1 MQRDVGALVVMGG
14 EHCPE
19 VGAGQHIAVED
30 HRGVVP
36 QLVCDVG
43 DRAAGAERLL
53 LDDVFDLQAQLRP
66 VTELGLEH
74 ARLVGGAEHDVLDA
88 CCGDPGQQ
96 MGQERQTGGRQHR
109 LGRRKG
115 QRPQPGALPA
125 DEDDGVHTPRV
136 NGVRHANAVPSP
148 YADCV

>member
-1 MQRDVGALVVMGG
+1 MASRA
-14 EHCPE
+14 PE
-19 VGAGQHIAVED
+19 VGAGQHVAVED

-36 QLVCDVG
+36 QLVRDVG
-43 DRAAGAERLL
+43 DPAAGAERLV
-53 LDDVFDLQAQLRP
+53 LDDVLDLQAELRS

-74 ARLVGGAEHDVLDA
+74 ARLVGGAEYDVLDA
-88 CCGDPGQQ
+88 CRGDPGQQ

-109 LGRRKG
+109 LGRREG

-136 NGVRHANAVPSP
+136 NGIRHANAVPSP
-148 YADCV
+148 FADCA